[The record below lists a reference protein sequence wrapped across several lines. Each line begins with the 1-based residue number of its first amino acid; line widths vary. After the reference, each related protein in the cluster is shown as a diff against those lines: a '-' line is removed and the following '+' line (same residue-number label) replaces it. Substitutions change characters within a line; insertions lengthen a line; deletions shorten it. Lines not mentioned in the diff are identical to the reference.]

1 MPPQHTLISIVEIF
15 YFLNFQSLL
24 IFPVPLIHQPP
35 IIVHVAIFM
44 RLLCPLCLSVSVHG
58 RPLAN
63 YTSLPL
69 TVFYPQLVRQ
79 TFARA
84 LFLVVCLGKL
94 STVRPIMCP
103 PIIDRSEHSTAA
115 LP

>member
-35 IIVHVAIFM
+35 IIVHVAILM

-58 RPLAN
+58 KPTPQLYILIIDCILSPVSPTDFRPGPRPL
-63 YTSLPL
+63 
-69 TVFYPQLVRQ
+69 
-79 TFARA
+79 
-84 LFLVVCLGKL
+84 GL
-94 STVRPIMCP
+94 SR
-103 PIIDRSEHSTAA
+103 
-115 LP
+115 

>member
-35 IIVHVAIFM
+35 IIVHVAILM